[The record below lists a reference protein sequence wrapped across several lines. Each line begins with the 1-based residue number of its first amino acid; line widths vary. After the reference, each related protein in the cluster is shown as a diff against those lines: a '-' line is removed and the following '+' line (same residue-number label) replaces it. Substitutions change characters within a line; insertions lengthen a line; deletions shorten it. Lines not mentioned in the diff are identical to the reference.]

1 MNNDNLQTDGTAGLG
16 GNGGNGGPGGNGSP
30 GSAGMP
36 GGKGGD
42 GGQGGSS
49 NSIDYYSLAINVPIS
64 NLINQGFQIVYNQLY
79 GTVTNLNDL
88 TTVYNQCNL
97 LTIICIGGAAV
108 GSNTLLL
115 VSCANCKTL
124 LSSYT
129 DLNIPRLINNAY
141 WYYTPSK
148 SIGFSPNSSIAQN
161 SCDYYDHKNKLP
173 LDPLRLCWHLDWS
186 GWRLGSII
194 ELNYDT
200 NYLKLIFL
208 KQKLFFHLY

>member
-1 MNNDNLQTDGTAGLG
+1 MIISTSTTNNN
-16 GNGGNGGPGGNGSP
+16 
-30 GSAGMP
+30 
-36 GGKGGD
+36 
-42 GGQGGSS
+42 S
-49 NSIDYYSLAINVPIS
+49 NTTTYSIYSLATNVTTS
-64 NLINQGFQIVYNQLY
+64 NLINQGYQIVYNQTY
-79 GTVTNLNDL
+79 GTVTNLSDFTSIL
-88 TTVYNQCNL
+88 STCNNMS
-97 LTIICIGGAAV
+97 TICLGGAAV

-129 DLNIPRLINNAY
+129 DLNLPRLINNAY
-141 WYYTPSK
+141 WYYTPSQG
-148 SIGFSPNSSIAQN
+148 IGFSPSSSILQ
-161 SCDYYDHKNKLP
+161 SGCDWYDYVNNLP

-208 KQKLFFHLY
+208 K